1 MPLYLAWFTISF
13 CNKGQ
18 CEGKRF
24 IKKPSLCFSKVR
36 RGHGN
41 TDWCTDMFLS
51 HPTQPKPKALS
62 PFPLQPC
69 ALDGTKDMLFS
80 VCRIPR
86 MLRVLATNSAVS
98 CCDNT
103 VPDISGLFAAPG
115 GPSQHPL
122 MTSPLTHPATN
133 SDAYLGSSF
142 PSTALPNRP
151 AARHC
156 SVYSSLVDT
165 L

>member
-1 MPLYLAWFTISF
+1 MPLYLAWFTILF

-24 IKKPSLCFSKVR
+24 IKKHSLCFSELR
-36 RGHGN
+36 RGHRN
-41 TDWCTDMFLS
+41 TDWHTDMRLS
-51 HPTQPKPKALS
+51 HPTQPEPKALN

-69 ALDGTKDMLFS
+69 ALDGTKNVLFS
-80 VCRIPR
+80 ARRIPR
-86 MLRVLATNSAVS
+86 MPRVLATHSAVL

-103 VPDISGLFAAPG
+103 VPDISGLLTAPG
-115 GPSQHPL
+115 DPSQHPL
-122 MTSPLTHPATN
+122 MTSPLTRPATN
-133 SDAYLGSSF
+133 SNVYLGSSF

-151 AARHC
+151 AAQHC
-156 SVYSSLVDT
+156 SVYSSSVDT